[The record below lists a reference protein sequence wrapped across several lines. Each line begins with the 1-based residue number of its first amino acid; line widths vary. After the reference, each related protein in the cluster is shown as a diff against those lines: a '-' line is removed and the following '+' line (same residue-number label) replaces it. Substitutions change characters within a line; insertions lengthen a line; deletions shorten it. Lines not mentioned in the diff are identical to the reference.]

1 MSAVTVGSVVKCL
14 FEFPAETEND
24 LHILPGDL
32 IKITKVVN
40 QDWFQGIANG
50 RKGQFPS
57 AFVEQS
63 TEMFDVGIAISS
75 FEAQQD
81 GDLALLQG
89 EFVVITERIDDS
101 WFSGY
106 THGGL
111 KGIFPSNFIQPIEFA
126 DSKPIEFGD
135 TINSN
140 TAVAPVNGASSL
152 APVTDKQN
160 DIVWVEAIENFQPQD
175 DKELELFKGMK
186 IEIISH
192 VDEFW
197 CEGRSEDGRQG
208 IFPTSFVNL
217 NKNDN
222 NVHSEVVSSEQQDGP
237 VEVEV
242 PYEAPPPPVQ
252 KAKAL
257 FTFAGAETGDLSFT
271 AGDDIFILEKI
282 DAAWFRGQLG
292 ADIGIF
298 PSNYVEIVEID
309 SPMHVHVPPP
319 QTMSISTASIQAA
332 VTTAKKKPPGRPTK
346 GPSRPKPP
354 VIKKQNNDVSKSKFI
369 EETKTDT
376 SKDQTPF
383 QYAFTTKSQPNVII
397 PSKYAKP
404 GHPNIVVFKKNK
416 DEITFSS
423 PGSSYNSSVENSP
436 RTLYTASE
444 KQDANIT
451 DNETY
456 QQTKSYVT
464 DQTEKMKTKG
474 NIINNEFKSINKNIP
489 SNDASTFKKLKCA
502 NSNLDSVVKISNEV
516 GIKTT
521 KKEVLKGAVKLGA
534 VGYLTGSKSNKPSPP
549 VKSALLK
556 GKFP

>member
-1 MSAVTVGSVVKCL
+1 MSAVVVGSVVKCL

-50 RKGQFPS
+50 KKGQFPS

-63 TEMFDVGIAISS
+63 TEMFHVGIAISS

-106 THGGL
+106 THGGN
-111 KGIFPSNFIQPIEFA
+111 KGIFPSNFIQPIEFADSKPIEFADSKPIEFA

-140 TAVAPVNGASSL
+140 TAVAPVNGVSSL

-242 PYEAPPPPVQ
+242 PYEAPSPPVQ

-271 AGDDIFILEKI
+271 EGDDIFILEKI

-298 PSNYVEIVEID
+298 PSNYVEIVETD
-309 SPMHVHVPPP
+309 SPMPVHVPPQ
-319 QTMSISTASIQAA
+319 QTNSISTAPIQAA
-332 VTTAKKKPPGRPTK
+332 LTAKKEGR
-346 GPSRPKPP
+346 SR
-354 VIKKQNNDVSKSKFI
+354 
-369 EETKTDT
+369 
-376 SKDQTPF
+376 
-383 QYAFTTKSQPNVII
+383 
-397 PSKYAKP
+397 
-404 GHPNIVVFKKNK
+404 
-416 DEITFSS
+416 
-423 PGSSYNSSVENSP
+423 SSY
-436 RTLYTASE
+436 
-444 KQDANIT
+444 
-451 DNETY
+451 
-456 QQTKSYVT
+456 
-464 DQTEKMKTKG
+464 
-474 NIINNEFKSINKNIP
+474 
-489 SNDASTFKKLKCA
+489 
-502 NSNLDSVVKISNEV
+502 
-516 GIKTT
+516 
-521 KKEVLKGAVKLGA
+521 
-534 VGYLTGSKSNKPSPP
+534 
-549 VKSALLK
+549 
-556 GKFP
+556 